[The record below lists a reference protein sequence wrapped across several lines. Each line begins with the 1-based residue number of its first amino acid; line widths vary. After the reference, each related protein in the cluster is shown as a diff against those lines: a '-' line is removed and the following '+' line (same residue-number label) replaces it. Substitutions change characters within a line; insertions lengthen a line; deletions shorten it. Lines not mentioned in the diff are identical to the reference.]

1 MSDWRQNAACIG
13 VDPEMF
19 FPIGEVSVADR
30 QLIAAAKALC
40 ARCPSRAPCLDF
52 ALKQRCDGVY
62 GGLTARERDVVARRD
77 RNAFPRVD
85 PYRVQ
90 EVAAMTRQGMTAR
103 EIGDRLGMNHQV
115 VQRYRARAREVS

>member
-1 MSDWRQNAACIG
+1 MSDWRTRAACAG
-13 VDPEMF
+13 LDGELF
-19 FPIGEVSVADR
+19 FPIGEVSVSDR
-30 QLIAAAKALC
+30 RAIAAAKAVC
-40 ARCPSRAPCLDF
+40 ARCPVTVECLDF

-62 GGLTARERDVVARRD
+62 GGLTARERDVVARRG

-85 PYRVQ
+85 PHRVQ
-90 EVAAMTRQGMTAR
+90 EIAAMTRQGMTAR

>member
-40 ARCPSRAPCLDF
+40 ARCPSRAHCLDF

-62 GGLTARERDVVARRD
+62 GGLTARERDVYARRGG
-77 RNAFPRVD
+77 RSVD
-85 PYRVQ
+85 PHRVQ

-115 VQRYRARAREVS
+115 VQRYRARARESS